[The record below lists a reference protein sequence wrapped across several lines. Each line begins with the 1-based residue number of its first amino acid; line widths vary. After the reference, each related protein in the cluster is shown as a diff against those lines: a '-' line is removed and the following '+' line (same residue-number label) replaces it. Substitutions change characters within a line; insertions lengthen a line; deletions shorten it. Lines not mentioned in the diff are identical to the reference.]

1 MTLVREK
8 DGKRLHVK
16 SRLMGESLVS
26 KKFLSELDIAP
37 QERLY
42 PDVTVMKIGGQSIC
56 DRGAKV
62 LPRLL
67 KEIIGNRKKH
77 KMLITTG
84 GGTRSR
90 HIYTIGLEMGMPTG
104 VIAKFGSMIS
114 EQNAL
119 MIATLLS
126 PWGGIKISHSDIVK
140 LPTYFADG
148 IIPVMHGMPPYD
160 YFAIKPAV
168 GRIPV
173 HRTDVGLT
181 ILADLI
187 GARNILFVKDER
199 GLYTD
204 DPKKNPGAEFIPEI
218 SVDEL
223 LARNQDDLVL
233 ERPCLE
239 IIQNSEV
246 IDQVQIIN
254 GMEDGNLTRALDDV
268 LVAKSYR
275 SEGAL
280 PWDIVIDQGKELYDY
295 YGLGGAAFWDIWGPA
310 TWWVY
315 GKEIMRGRWPKAG
328 RGDIYQRGG
337 DVIIDPSGQVRLHH

>member
-1 MTLVREK
+1 MALVREK

-16 SRLMGESLVS
+16 SALMGESLVS
-26 KKFLSELDIAP
+26 KEFIEKLEIAP

-42 PDVTVMKIGGQSIC
+42 PDVKIMKIGGQSIC
-56 DRGAKV
+56 DRGVKA
-62 LPRLL
+62 LPAIL
-67 KEIIGNRKKH
+67 KEIVSNRSDH

-126 PWGGIKISHSDIVK
+126 PWGGVKISHADIVK
-140 LPTYFADG
+140 LPTYFSEN

-160 YFAIKPAV
+160 YFAIKPKV
-168 GRIPV
+168 GRIPI
-173 HRTDVGLT
+173 HRTDVGLV

-187 GARNILFVKDER
+187 GSKTILFIKDEN
-199 GLYTD
+199 GLYSE
-204 DPKKNPGAEFIPEI
+204 DPKKNPDADFIGEIGAQ
-218 SVDEL
+218 DL
-223 LARNQDDLVL
+223 LDKDQDDLVV

-246 IDQVQIIN
+246 IENIQVIN
-254 GMEDGNLTRALDDV
+254 GMVPGNITKALD
-268 LVAKSYR
+268 
-275 SEGAL
+275 
-280 PWDIVIDQGKELYDY
+280 GKHV
-295 YGLGGAAFWDIWGPA
+295 G
-310 TWWVY
+310 T
-315 GKEIMRGRWPKAG
+315 
-328 RGDIYQRGG
+328 
-337 DVIIDPSGQVRLHH
+337 IIHRQ

>member
-1 MTLVREK
+1 MALVRDK

-26 KKFLSELDIAP
+26 KEFIAQLNIAP

-42 PDVTVMKIGGQSIC
+42 PDVAVMKIGGQSIC
-56 DRGAKV
+56 DRGVQV
-62 LPRLL
+62 LPGIL
-67 KEIIGNRKKH
+67 KEIVANRDKH
-77 KMLITTG
+77 KMLIVTG

-104 VIAKFGSMIS
+104 IIARFGSMVS

-119 MIATLLS
+119 MIAVLLS

-140 LPTYFADG
+140 LPTYFAEG

-160 YFAIKPAV
+160 YFAIKPKE

-173 HRTDVGLT
+173 HRTDSGLI

-187 GARNILFVKDER
+187 GSRRVLFVKDEN

-204 DPKKNPGAEFIPEI
+204 DPKKNPDAEFIPKI
-218 SVDEL
+218 G
-223 LARNQDDLVL
+223 ARDLMERDQDDLVI

-239 IIQNSEV
+239 IMQNSEV
-246 IDQVQIIN
+246 IEEIQIIN
-254 GMEDGNLTRALDDV
+254 GMVPGNITKALDGEHV
-268 LVAKSYR
+268 
-275 SEGAL
+275 G
-280 PWDIVIDQGKELYDY
+280 
-295 YGLGGAAFWDIWGPA
+295 
-310 TWWVY
+310 T
-315 GKEIMRGRWPKAG
+315 
-328 RGDIYQRGG
+328 
-337 DVIIDPSGQVRLHH
+337 IIFKQK